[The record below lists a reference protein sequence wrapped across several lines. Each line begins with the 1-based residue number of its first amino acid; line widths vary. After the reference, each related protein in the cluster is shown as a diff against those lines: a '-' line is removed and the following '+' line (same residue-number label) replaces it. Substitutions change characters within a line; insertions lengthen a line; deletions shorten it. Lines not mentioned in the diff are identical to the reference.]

1 MKAGWRILAAV
12 FLAVLSLLRGARPN
26 GNGVSRCLIIGY
38 DRFVTMADT
47 APCSANNAEIMTA
60 LLADFTEKPEK
71 TVRRVNGPGTAEGL
85 EALIRETFRG
95 AGEADVSYLYIST
108 HGVIW
113 EENGENRMAL
123 VLSDG
128 RTEEA
133 MEPQRLRAVLDE
145 IPGQKVLIL
154 DACHSGAVIDSF
166 RSPEY
171 QVLTSSGA
179 EEDSYFWQADSA
191 EETGTG
197 YFTTAL
203 ESVLRTSYPRQ
214 IDTDGDGSLTVPET
228 VRRLG
233 DIYGASRAT
242 GYPEDG
248 DRRLFRFPEER
259 EDRERILGL
268 EFDPVQSE
276 EDVLVLPFRFTVTEE
291 TRIEYRIVIKRDG
304 EWDFEQGTTIPDRE
318 RTGTVRGLLSPGDKE
333 RKIRISPSGLGDEG
347 EALLQV
353 ISLRGIHGQV
363 PVLEG
368 TRVISV
374 RGSDSGDQV
383 SEVNLKGDY

>member
-1 MKAGWRILAAV
+1 MKAGWRTPAAILFV
-12 FLAVLSLLRGARPN
+12 VLSLIRGLRPSGD
-26 GNGVSRCLIIGY
+26 GGVSRCLVIGY
-38 DRFVTMADT
+38 DRFVTMTDT

-71 TVRRVNGPGTAEGL
+71 TVRRVNGPGSADGL
-85 EALIRETFRG
+85 EALIRETFRE
-95 AGEADVSYLYIST
+95 AGETDVSYLYIST

-113 EENGENRMAL
+113 EENGESRMAL

-128 RTEEA
+128 TTEETL
-133 MEPQRLRAVLDE
+133 EPQRLRAVLDE

-171 QVLTSSGA
+171 QVLTSSAA
-179 EEDSYFWQADSA
+179 EEESYFWQADSA
-191 EETGTG
+191 DETGTG

-203 ESVLRTSYPRQ
+203 EGVLRTSFPEQ
-214 IDTDGDGSLTVPET
+214 IDRDEDGKLTMPEIL
-228 VRRLG
+228 RRMKA
-233 DIYGASRAT
+233 IYGASRVT
-242 GYPEDG
+242 GYPENG
-248 DRRLFRFPEER
+248 ESPVFRFPKER

-268 EFDPVQSE
+268 EFDPVQRE
-276 EDVLVLPFRFTVTEE
+276 EDVLILPFRFTVTDE
-291 TRIEYRIVIKRDG
+291 TRIEYRIVMKKDG

-318 RTGTVRGLLSPGDKE
+318 RTGTVRGLLSPGEKE
-333 RKIRISPSGLGDEG
+333 RKIRISASSLGEEG
-347 EALLQV
+347 EALLQI

-368 TRVISV
+368 TRVIRV
-374 RGSDSGDQV
+374 QVSGDRDQ
-383 SEVNLKGDY
+383 